1 MKLNE
6 FDYILPESLIA
17 QTPLEKRD
25 ESRLMLLNRK
35 DGTINHQK
43 FFEIINHLNTGDILV
58 RNITKVIPARLF
70 GIKEETGAAIEIL
83 LLNNIKGNLWECL
96 VGNSRTIK
104 LNTIVKM
111 SNKLNAKCVEIK
123 DEGIRVFEMIY
134 QGVFLE
140 ILDELGETP
149 LPPYIKTRLSD
160 KDRYQTVY
168 AKEPGSAAAPTA
180 GFHFTN
186 ELFEKLKLKGVKVLD
201 LTLHVGLGTFRPM
214 KVETVEDHKM
224 HAEYYNFS
232 ERTAAELNQ
241 AKKDGKRIIAIG
253 TTSARTLEH
262 IYYKFNQFKA
272 DSGFT
277 DIFIYPGFKFMA
289 LDGLIT
295 NFHLP
300 KSSLLL
306 LVSAFSSKDIIMN
319 AYKEAVNSKYRFF
332 SFGDAMFIY

>member
-6 FDYILPESLIA
+6 FDYVLPESLIA
-17 QTPLEKRD
+17 QTPLAKRD

-35 DGTINHQK
+35 NGNIKHQK
-43 FFEIINHLNTGDILV
+43 FYEIIEHLNKGDILV

-70 GIKEETGAAIEIL
+70 GIKEDTGAAIEIL
-83 LLNNIKGNLWECL
+83 LLNNIKGNNWECL
-96 VGNSRTIK
+96 VGNSRAIK
-104 LNTIVKM
+104 FNTIVKM
-111 SNKLNAKCVEIK
+111 SNRLSAKCIEVR

-134 QGVFLE
+134 SGVFLE

-149 LPPYIKTRLSD
+149 LPPYIKTRLDD
-160 KDRYQTVY
+160 KERYQTVY

-186 ELFEKLKLKGVKVLD
+186 ELFEKLKIKGIKVLD
-201 LTLHVGLGTFRPM
+201 LTLHVGLGTFRPI
-214 KVETVEDHKM
+214 KVDTVEEHMM
-224 HAEYYNFS
+224 HAEYYNIG
-232 ERTAAELNQ
+232 EHTALELNK
-241 AKKDGKRIIAIG
+241 AKKDGKKIVAIG

-262 IYYKFNQFKA
+262 IAHKFNEFRA

-277 DIFIYPGFKFMA
+277 DIFIYPGFKFKA
-289 LDGLIT
+289 IDGLIT

-306 LVSAFSSKDIIMN
+306 LVSAFSSKDIIIN
-319 AYKEAVNSKYRFF
+319 AYKKAVNSKYRFF

>member
-6 FDYILPESLIA
+6 YDFYLPEELIA

-25 ESRLMLLNRK
+25 QSRLMVLGRK
-35 DGTINHQK
+35 DGSIKHQK
-43 FFEIINHLNTGDILV
+43 FFQVIDYLNKGDVLV

-70 GIKEETGAAIEIL
+70 GIKVDTNAAIELL
-83 LLNNIKGNLWECL
+83 LLNNINGDKWECL

-104 LNTIVKM
+104 LDSVVKI
-111 SNKLNAKCVEIK
+111 SDKLSAKCIEVK
-123 DEGIRVFEMIY
+123 DEGIRIFEMIY
-134 QGVFLE
+134 KGVFLE

-186 ELFEKLKLKGVKVLD
+186 ELFELIKAKGIKVID
-201 LTLHVGLGTFRPM
+201 ITLHVGLGTFRPM
-214 KVETVEDHKM
+214 KVENIEEHKM
-224 HAEYYNFS
+224 HAEFYNIS
-232 ERTAAELNQ
+232 AQSASDLNL
-241 AKKDGKRIIAIG
+241 AKTNGNKIVAIG

-262 IYYKFNQFKA
+262 VYSKFDAFKA

-277 DIFIYPGFKFMA
+277 DIFIYPGFKFKA
-289 LDGLIT
+289 IDALIT

-300 KSSLLL
+300 KSSLIL
-306 LVSAFSSKDIIMN
+306 LVSAFSSKEIILN
-319 AYKEAVNSKYRFF
+319 AYNEAVKQKYRFF
-332 SFGDAMFIY
+332 SFGDAMIIY

>member
-6 FDYILPESLIA
+6 FDYVLPESLIA
-17 QTPLEKRD
+17 QTPLAKRD
-25 ESRLMLLNRK
+25 ESRLMLLNRN
-35 DGTINHQK
+35 DGNIKHQK
-43 FFEIINHLNTGDILV
+43 FFEIIDYLNSGDILV

-70 GIKEETGAAIEIL
+70 GVKEETGAAIEIL
-83 LLNNIKGNLWECL
+83 LLTNTKDNQWECL
-96 VGNSRTIK
+96 VGNSRAIK
-104 LNTIVKM
+104 INTIVKL
-111 SNKLNAKCVEIK
+111 SNRLRAKCIEVK
-123 DEGIRVFEMIY
+123 DEGIRIFEMIY
-134 QGVFLE
+134 HGVFLE

-149 LPPYIKTRLSD
+149 LPPYIKTRLAD

-214 KVETVEDHKM
+214 KVETIEEHKM
-224 HAEYYNFS
+224 HAEYYNFG
-232 ERTAAELNQ
+232 EKAAIELNQ
-241 AKKDGKRIIAIG
+241 AKKDGKRIVAIG

-262 IYYKFNQFKA
+262 IFHKFSQFTG

-289 LDGLIT
+289 IDGLIT

-319 AYKEAVNSKYRFF
+319 AYKEAVKAKYRFF

>member
-6 FDYILPESLIA
+6 FDYVLPESLIA
-17 QTPLEKRD
+17 QTPLAKRD
-25 ESRLMLLNRK
+25 ESRLMLLNRN
-35 DGTINHQK
+35 DGNIKHQK
-43 FFEIINHLNTGDILV
+43 FFEIINYLNSGDILV

-70 GIKEETGAAIEIL
+70 GIKEGTGAAIEIL
-83 LLNNIKGNLWECL
+83 LLTNTKENLWECL
-96 VGNSRTIK
+96 VGNSRAIK
-104 LNTIVKM
+104 INTIVKM
-111 SNKLNAKCVEIK
+111 SNRLSAKCVEVK
-123 DEGIRVFEMIY
+123 DEGIRLFEMIY
-134 QGVFLE
+134 HGVFLE

-149 LPPYIKTRLSD
+149 LPPYIKTRLAD

-214 KVETVEDHKM
+214 KVETIEEHKM
-224 HAEYYNFS
+224 HAEYYNFG
-232 ERTAAELNQ
+232 EKTAIELNQ
-241 AKKDGKRIIAIG
+241 AKKDGKRIVAIG

-262 IYYKFNQFKA
+262 IFHKFGQFTA

-289 LDGLIT
+289 IDGLIT

-306 LVSAFSSKDIIMN
+306 LVSAFSSKDIIMD
-319 AYKEAVNSKYRFF
+319 AYKEAVNNKYRFF

>member
-1 MKLNE
+1 MKLKE
-6 FDYILPESLIA
+6 FDYVLPESLIA
-17 QTPLEKRD
+17 QTPLAKRD

-35 DGTINHQK
+35 DGNIKHQK
-43 FFEIINHLNTGDILV
+43 FFEIINHLSKGDILV

-70 GIKEETGAAIEIL
+70 GVKEKTGAAIEIL
-83 LLNNIKGNLWECL
+83 LLNNIKDNLWECL

-111 SNKLNAKCVEIK
+111 SNRLNAKCVEIK

-134 QGVFLE
+134 EGVFLE

-160 KDRYQTVY
+160 KERYQTVY

-186 ELFEKLKLKGVKVLD
+186 ELLEKLKKKGVKILD

-214 KVETVEDHKM
+214 KVETVEEHKM
-224 HAEYYNFS
+224 HAEYYNFG
-232 ERTAAELNQ
+232 EKTAAELNQ

-262 IYYKFNQFKA
+262 IYHKFNQFKA

-277 DIFIYPGFKFMA
+277 DIFIYPGFKFKA
-289 LDGLIT
+289 IDGLIT

-306 LVSAFSSKDIIMN
+306 LVSAFSSKEIIMN
-319 AYKEAVNSKYRFF
+319 AYKEAISSKYRFF

>member
-6 FDYILPESLIA
+6 FDYVLPESLIA
-17 QTPLEKRD
+17 QTPLAKRD
-25 ESRLMLLNRK
+25 ESRLMLLNRN
-35 DGTINHQK
+35 DGNIKHQK
-43 FFEIINHLNTGDILV
+43 FFEIIDYLNSGDILV

-70 GIKEETGAAIEIL
+70 GVKEETGAAIEIL
-83 LLNNIKGNLWECL
+83 LLTNTKENQWECL
-96 VGNSRTIK
+96 VGNSRAIK
-104 LNTIVKM
+104 INTIVKM
-111 SNKLNAKCVEIK
+111 SNRLSAKCIEVK
-123 DEGIRVFEMIY
+123 DEGIRIFEMIY
-134 QGVFLE
+134 HGVFLE

-149 LPPYIKTRLSD
+149 LPPYIKTRLAD

-214 KVETVEDHKM
+214 KVETIEEHKM
-224 HAEYYNFS
+224 HAEYYNFG
-232 ERTAAELNQ
+232 EKAAIELNQ
-241 AKKDGKRIIAIG
+241 AKKDGKRIVAIG

-262 IYYKFNQFKA
+262 IFHKFSQFTA

-289 LDGLIT
+289 IDGLIT

-319 AYKEAVNSKYRFF
+319 AYKEAVNTKYRFF

>member
-6 FDYILPESLIA
+6 FDYVLPESLIA
-17 QTPLEKRD
+17 QTPLAKRD
-25 ESRLMLLNRK
+25 ESRLMLLNRN
-35 DGTINHQK
+35 DGNIKHQK
-43 FFEIINHLNTGDILV
+43 FFEIIDYLNRGDILV

-70 GIKEETGAAIEIL
+70 GVKEETGAAIEIL
-83 LLNNIKGNLWECL
+83 LLTNTKENQWECL
-96 VGNSRTIK
+96 VGNSRAIK
-104 LNTIVKM
+104 INSIVKM
-111 SNKLNAKCVEIK
+111 SNRLSAKCIEVK
-123 DEGIRVFEMIY
+123 DEGIRIFEMIY
-134 QGVFLE
+134 HGVFLE

-149 LPPYIKTRLSD
+149 LPPYIKTRLAD

-214 KVETVEDHKM
+214 KVETIEEHKM
-224 HAEYYNFS
+224 HAEYYNFG
-232 ERTAAELNQ
+232 EKAAIELNQ
-241 AKKDGKRIIAIG
+241 AKKDGKRIVAIG

-262 IYYKFNQFKA
+262 IFHKFGQFTA

-289 LDGLIT
+289 IDGLIT

-319 AYKEAVNSKYRFF
+319 AYKEAVNTKYRFF

>member
-17 QTPLEKRD
+17 QTPLAKRD

-35 DGTINHQK
+35 DGSIKHQL
-43 FFEIINHLNTGDILV
+43 FFEIINYLNPGDILV

-70 GIKEETGAAIEIL
+70 GVKEETGAAIEIL

-104 LNTIVKM
+104 IDTIVKM
-111 SNKLNAKCVEIK
+111 SSRLSARCVEIK

-140 ILDELGETP
+140 ILEELGETP
-149 LPPYIKTRLSD
+149 LPPYIKTRLPD

-186 ELFEKLKLKGVKVLD
+186 ELFEKLKQKGIKVLD

-214 KVETVEDHKM
+214 KVEIIEEHKM
-224 HAEYYNFS
+224 HAEYYNFG
-232 ERTAAELNQ
+232 EKTAAELNQ
-241 AKKDGKRIIAIG
+241 AKQDGKRIVAIG

-262 IYYKFNQFKA
+262 IYHKFNQFKP

-277 DIFIYPGFKFMA
+277 DIYIYPGFKFKA
-289 LDGLIT
+289 IDGLIT

>member
-1 MKLNE
+1 MKLKE

-17 QTPLEKRD
+17 QTPLAKRD
-25 ESRLMLLNRK
+25 ESRLMLLNRN
-35 DGTINHQK
+35 DGSINHQK
-43 FFEIINHLNTGDILV
+43 FFEIINFLNKGDILV

-83 LLNNIKGNLWECL
+83 LLNNTKGDLWECL

-104 LNTIVKM
+104 VDTIVKL
-111 SNKLNAKCVEIK
+111 SDRLSAKCVEVK
-123 DEGIRVFEMIY
+123 DEGIRIFEMIY

-149 LPPYIKTRLSD
+149 LPPYIKTRLAD

-180 GFHFTN
+180 GFHFTK
-186 ELFEKLKLKGVKVLD
+186 ELFEKIEAKGVKVLD

-214 KVETVEDHKM
+214 KVEIVEEHKM
-224 HAEYYNFS
+224 HAEFYHFS
-232 ERTAAELNQ
+232 EKTAAELNQ
-241 AKKDGKRIIAIG
+241 AKTNGHRIIAIG

-262 IYYKFNQFKA
+262 IFHKFNRFKA

-277 DIFIYPGFKFMA
+277 DIFIYPGFKFKA
-289 LDGLIT
+289 IDGLIT

-306 LVSAFSSKDIIMN
+306 LVSAFSSKERIMN
-319 AYKEAVNSKYRFF
+319 AYEEAVSNKYRFF
-332 SFGDAMFIY
+332 SFGDAMFLY

>member
-6 FDYILPESLIA
+6 FNYVLPESLIA
-17 QTPLEKRD
+17 QTPLAKRD
-25 ESRLMLLNRK
+25 ESRLMLLNRVS
-35 DGTINHQK
+35 GEINHQK
-43 FFEIINHLNTGDILV
+43 FFEIINYLNKGDILV

-70 GIKEETGAAIEIL
+70 GIKQETGAAIEIL
-83 LLNNIKGNLWECL
+83 LLNNIKENKWECL
-96 VGNSRTIK
+96 VGNSRTVK
-104 LNTIVKM
+104 LGTIVKM
-111 SNKLNAKCVEIK
+111 SNRLSAKCVEVK
-123 DEGIRVFEMIY
+123 DEGIRIFEMFY
-134 QGVFLE
+134 EGLFLE

-186 ELFEKLKLKGVKVLD
+186 ELFEKLKLKGIKVLD

-214 KVETVEDHKM
+214 KVEIIEEHKM
-224 HAEYYNFS
+224 HAEYYNIS
-232 ERTAAELNQ
+232 ENTAIELNR
-241 AKKDGKRIIAIG
+241 AKKNGNRIIAIG

-262 IYYKFNQFKA
+262 IVHKFNEFRP

-289 LDGLIT
+289 IDGLIT

-306 LVSAFSSKDIIMN
+306 LVSAFSSKEIILK
-319 AYKEAVNSKYRFF
+319 AYNEAINNKYRFF

>member
-6 FDYILPESLIA
+6 FDYNLPESLIA
-17 QTPLEKRD
+17 QTPLAKRD

-35 DGTINHQK
+35 DGSIKHQL
-43 FFEIINHLNTGDILV
+43 FFEIINYLNPGDILV

-70 GIKEETGAAIEIL
+70 GVKEETGAAIEIL

-104 LNTIVKM
+104 IDTIVKM
-111 SNKLNAKCVEIK
+111 SNRLSAKCVEIK

-140 ILDELGETP
+140 ILEELGETP

-186 ELFEKLKLKGVKVLD
+186 ELFEKLEKKGIKVLD

-214 KVETVEDHKM
+214 KVETIEEHKM
-224 HAEYYNFS
+224 HAEFYNFG
-232 ERTAAELNQ
+232 EKTATELNQ
-241 AKKDGKRIIAIG
+241 AKKDGKRIVAIG

-262 IYYKFNQFKA
+262 IYHKFNKFKA

-277 DIFIYPGFKFMA
+277 DIFIYPGFKFKA
-289 LDGLIT
+289 IDGLIT

-306 LVSAFSSKDIIMN
+306 LVSAFSSKEIIMN
-319 AYKEAVNSKYRFF
+319 AYNEAVNSKYRFF

>member
-1 MKLNE
+1 MKISE
-6 FDYILPESLIA
+6 FDFNLPEELIA

-25 ESRLMLLNRK
+25 ESRLMVIGRK
-35 DGTINHQK
+35 SGKIQHQK
-43 FFEIINHLNTGDILV
+43 FYQIIDHLNKGDVLV

-70 GIKEETGAAIEIL
+70 GVKIDTNAAIEIL
-83 LLNNIKGNLWECL
+83 LLNNINGDKWECL

-104 LNTIVKM
+104 LDTIVKI
-111 SNKLNAKCVEIK
+111 SEKLSAKCVEVR
-123 DEGIRVFEMIY
+123 DEGIRVFEMKY
-134 QGVFLE
+134 SGVFLE
-140 ILDELGETP
+140 ILEELGETP
-149 LPPYIKTRLSD
+149 LPPYIKTRLAD

-186 ELFEKLKLKGVKVLD
+186 ELFDKIKAKGINVVD

-214 KVETVEDHKM
+214 KVENVEEHKM
-224 HAEYYNFS
+224 HAEFYNIN
-232 ERTAAELNQ
+232 AESANNLNE
-241 AKKDGKRIIAIG
+241 ARKKGKKIVAIG

-262 IYYKFNQFKA
+262 VYKKFNSFKA

-277 DIFIYPGFKFMA
+277 DIFIYPGFEFKGIDA
-289 LDGLIT
+289 LIT

-306 LVSAFSSKDIIMN
+306 LVSAFASKEIIIN
-319 AYKEAVNSKYRFF
+319 AYNEAVKEKYRFF
-332 SFGDAMFIY
+332 SFGDAMIMY